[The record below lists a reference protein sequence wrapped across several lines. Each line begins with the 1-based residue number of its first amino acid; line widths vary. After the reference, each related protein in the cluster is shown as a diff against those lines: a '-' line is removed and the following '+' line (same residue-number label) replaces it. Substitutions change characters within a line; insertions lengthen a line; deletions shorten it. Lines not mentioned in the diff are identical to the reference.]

1 MYVRNHMAILRNL
14 RNIEAAGVSQKH
26 LNKLRACFNDESWA
40 TSRVLP
46 FRFIAAAR
54 HAVNLEPELEQAMFK
69 CVAGMEKLP
78 GKTVLLVDVSG
89 SMTSSISSKSDLS
102 RIDAACSLAML
113 VREICDK
120 SDIYSFS
127 DRLVRIP
134 NRRGFALR
142 DAIVTSQPMSGTEA
156 GGAVRTLHD
165 NHVAYDRLIV
175 ITDEQSADKLPDPK
189 GKGYVINVASYRNG
203 IGYHAWMHIDG
214 MSEAVLDFIQ
224 EYEKE
229 YNEK

>member
-1 MYVRNHMAILRNL
+1 MAILRNL
-14 RNIEAAGVSQKH
+14 RNIEAADVSQKH

-69 CVAGMEKLP
+69 CIADMEKIP
-78 GKTVLLVDVSG
+78 GKTVLLVDVSA
-89 SMTSSISSKSDLS
+89 SMEGPISGKSDLNCM
-102 RIDAACSLAML
+102 DAACGLAML
-113 VREICDK
+113 VREICSK

-127 DRLVRIP
+127 NQLVCVP

-142 DAIVTSQPMSGTEA
+142 DAIVNSQPHGGTEA
-156 GGAVRTLHD
+156 GGAVKTLHM
-165 NHVAYDRLIV
+165 NHVVYDRIIM
-175 ITDEQSADKLPDPK
+175 ITDEQSMDRLPDPK
-189 GKGYVINVASYRNG
+189 GKGYVINVASYKHG
-203 IGYHAWMHIDG
+203 IGYYSWMHIDG